1 MIGIMLPSV
10 FAVENNVTI
19 EGNQNPTNR
28 SEELYVIR
36 VSPSNENRDIV
47 LSVYD
52 SNRIIYTKNETIE
65 PRSTF
70 ANVFIKFFPP
80 LFQDNAT
87 YTIEVKG
94 DSLVGSQL
102 ITIMTKETSRINET
116 PTSLT
121 PLNPLTESIK
131 NENIPSWI
139 KNNAGWWAD
148 DIIDDPTFV
157 NSIEFLIKE
166 NIIEV
171 EKSIEKSDSLEQ
183 NIPSWI
189 KNNAGWWAN
198 GEISEEDFLKG
209 IEFLVNQG
217 IIETVLPDTEIIN
230 SKLIKDQNNLLV
242 SFEDVSIPSEEL
254 LEICTN
260 SQVLDDTFKQL
271 RMRCDYAMDLMVDT
285 FCSVHGSYSQ
295 TLCID
300 SRVDLFYGQQSQLHN
315 LPEPAEIRNINENIS
330 IGSMNFKITSVVA
343 VMAPDSAFFIAF
355 INLELENTG
364 SDTLYVSKNNFQIID
379 VKGNTV
385 GAFSFARSPQDP
397 IDFNDFNQINQLM
410 PNQKINDILVEGMV
424 RIPQNSILK
433 FTYENMELFV
443 KLIN

>member
-1 MIGIMLPSV
+1 MKTVFIIATVAIIGIMLPSV

-131 NENIPSWI
+131 NE
-139 KNNAGWWAD
+139 
-148 DIIDDPTFV
+148 
-157 NSIEFLIKE
+157 
-166 NIIEV
+166 
-171 EKSIEKSDSLEQ
+171 

>member
-80 LFQDNAT
+80 LFQDNDT

-139 KNNAGWWAD
+139 KNNAGWWA
-148 DIIDDPTFV
+148 
-157 NSIEFLIKE
+157 
-166 NIIEV
+166 
-171 EKSIEKSDSLEQ
+171 
-183 NIPSWI
+183 
-189 KNNAGWWAN
+189 N
-198 GEISEEDFLKG
+198 GEISKSSSLG
-209 IEFLVNQG
+209 IETSSK
-217 IIETVLPDTEIIN
+217 ET
-230 SKLIKDQNNLLV
+230 K
-242 SFEDVSIPSEEL
+242 
-254 LEICTN
+254 
-260 SQVLDDTFKQL
+260 
-271 RMRCDYAMDLMVDT
+271 R
-285 FCSVHGSYSQ
+285 
-295 TLCID
+295 
-300 SRVDLFYGQQSQLHN
+300 LF
-315 LPEPAEIRNINENIS
+315 
-330 IGSMNFKITSVVA
+330 
-343 VMAPDSAFFIAF
+343 
-355 INLELENTG
+355 
-364 SDTLYVSKNNFQIID
+364 
-379 VKGNTV
+379 
-385 GAFSFARSPQDP
+385 
-397 IDFNDFNQINQLM
+397 
-410 PNQKINDILVEGMV
+410 
-424 RIPQNSILK
+424 
-433 FTYENMELFV
+433 
-443 KLIN
+443 